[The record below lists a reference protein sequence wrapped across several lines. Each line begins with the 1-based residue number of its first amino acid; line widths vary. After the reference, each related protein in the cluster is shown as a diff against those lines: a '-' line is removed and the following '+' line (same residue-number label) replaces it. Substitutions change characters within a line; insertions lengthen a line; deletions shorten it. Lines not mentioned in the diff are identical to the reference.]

1 MSKIA
6 KSFILIL
13 IFLALNAYVYY
24 AISLDLDIFDIET
37 LEQAVRENI
46 LRQKAL
52 KPLPGNVI
60 LVDYEGNEVK
70 VKDYLGQPLVIS
82 FWSSWCPFCLSEL
95 ENLEE
100 AQHEFAGRVFIMAV
114 NRGET
119 LDTAKEFSGL
129 LKLKNL
135 NLFLDQDNNFY
146 GAIQGQGMPETL
158 FVDKDGLI
166 VYRKIGPILK
176 EEIRQNINKIK

>member
-6 KSFILIL
+6 KSLILIL
-13 IFLALNAYVYY
+13 IFLALNVYVYY

-46 LRQKAL
+46 LKQKAL
-52 KPLPGNVI
+52 KSLPADII
-60 LVDYEGNEVK
+60 LVDYDGHEVK
-70 VKDYLGQPLVIS
+70 IRDYLGQPLVIN

-95 ENLEE
+95 ESLEE
-100 AQHEFAGRVFIMAV
+100 AQREFAGQVVIMAV

-119 LDTAKEFSGL
+119 LDKAKDFPDL

-135 NLFLDQDNNFY
+135 TLFLDKDDYFY
-146 GAIQGQGMPETL
+146 GAIDGQAMPETL

-166 VYRKIGPILK
+166 VHRKRGPILK
-176 EEIRQNINKIK
+176 EEIRQSIKLIK